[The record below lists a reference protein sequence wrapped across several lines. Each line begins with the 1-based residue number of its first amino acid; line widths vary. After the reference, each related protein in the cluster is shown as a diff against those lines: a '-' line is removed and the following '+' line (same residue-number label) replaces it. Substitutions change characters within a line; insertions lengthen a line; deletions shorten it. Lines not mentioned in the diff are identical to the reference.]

1 MKTMTNKTDGGGDQ
15 TLYDVLRSGE
25 QAGRAN
31 ALSSSLTFGWRSM
44 LRIKHLPEQLFD
56 VTVFPVVL
64 LIMFTYLFG
73 GAIAGSSTD
82 YLQFLLPGLLA
93 MTVAMLTMYTG
104 VELNRD
110 IEKGVFDRFRT
121 LPIWLPSPLV
131 GALLTDTVRSTIAIT
146 TMLVLGLILG
156 FHLDGGLVGALTA
169 LVLLLIF
176 SFSLSWIW
184 TTLALIMRSEKS
196 LITVSTMV
204 IVPLTFISNVLVEP
218 ETLPIWLHGFVDVNP
233 ISILVSALRGA
244 LNGLLTWEQVGW
256 LLIASVVIIAVF
268 APLTMYLYRNKK

>member
-1 MKTMTNKTDGGGDQ
+1 MKTLTNKTDGGGDQ

-218 ETLPIWLHGFVDVNP
+218 ETLPIWLHGFVEVNP

>member
-131 GALLTDTVRSTIAIT
+131 GALLTDTVRSMIAIT
-146 TMLVLGLILG
+146 TTLVLGLILG
-156 FHLDGGLVGALTA
+156 FRLDGGLVGALTA

-256 LLIASVVIIAVF
+256 LLIASVIIIAVF

>member
-1 MKTMTNKTDGGGDQ
+1 MKTMTNKKDGGNDPS
-15 TLYDVLRSGE
+15 LYDVLRSGE
-25 QAGRAN
+25 QTGRAN

-146 TMLVLGLILG
+146 TMLVLGLTLG
-156 FHLDGGLVGALTA
+156 FHLAGGLVGAMTA

-176 SFSLSWIW
+176 SFSLSWVW

-218 ETLPIWLHGFVDVNP
+218 ETLPVWLHEFVDVNP

-256 LLIASVVIIAVF
+256 LLISSVIIIAIF
-268 APLTMYLYRNKK
+268 APLTMYLYRNKE

>member
-1 MKTMTNKTDGGGDQ
+1 MKTMANKTDGGGDQ

-218 ETLPIWLHGFVDVNP
+218 ETLPIWLHGFVEVNP